1 MCRLSLSPQS
11 SKLPIFLRSREFAG
25 EVVKKEG
32 MNGVT
37 SSGEQGVLGA
47 VDGAEFGFDV
57 ADEYVSVISRIGD
70 SISIPGS

>member
-1 MCRLSLSPQS
+1 
-11 SKLPIFLRSREFAG
+11 
-25 EVVKKEG
+25 
-32 MNGVT
+32 MNGAT
-37 SSGEQGVLGA
+37 SSGEHGVLGA